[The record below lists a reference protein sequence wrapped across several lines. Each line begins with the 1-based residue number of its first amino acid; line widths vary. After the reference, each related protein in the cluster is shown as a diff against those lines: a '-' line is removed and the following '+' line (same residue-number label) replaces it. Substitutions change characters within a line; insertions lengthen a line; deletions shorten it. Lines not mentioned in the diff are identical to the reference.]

1 MSRISRRTFF
11 RYATQTAAAATF
23 SQFLVGEAVA
33 QQNAAGKYANAFRAL
48 DAFIERYMR
57 EMNSPGMTLSI
68 ADKSGVVRVA
78 TYGFS
83 DIEAKD
89 RVQAD
94 QLFQIG
100 SITKSFAAL
109 VLLQLADEKKI
120 DLQRPVMEY
129 LPWLPIAPKW
139 PFSAHHLLTH
149 SAGLPGIG
157 PLYLSDPAM
166 KYEQGH
172 EPGKAF
178 HYCNTG
184 FDIVG
189 QLIEKADG
197 RPWAEAVRERIFKPL
212 GMNATSATI
221 DNDMRW
227 RSAKNYSPFRDDAP
241 YPRSGKLAQAAN
253 IIFEKAS
260 GSIASTPEDMGRYMH
275 ALVNGGV
282 KIASPQ
288 AFAAF
293 SAPHILA
300 EEFGPKAQYG
310 YGIAVDT
317 LDAHKVLRHTGGM
330 VSFMS
335 AMQIDL
341 DGGLGAFASIN
352 AQQGYRPNPVA
363 QYALK
368 LMRATAEG
376 KKLPDPPEAN
386 DPMEVK
392 NAADYVGEYTAPDG
406 EKVSITS
413 TALGLQMEW
422 RRNGYELQ
430 PTGGDNFLPLRAYV
444 FEPTAPRDS
453 VFLVTFSR
461 ADKNDPKSPV
471 VEIGYGPFWYTNTKY
486 SGPRTFSAP
495 AAYEQYV
502 GHYRNDEPWTGSTR
516 VVLRKGKLWLD
527 GVVPLEQDA
536 QAPNLFHFRDEPTNP
551 EVVRFLHVV
560 NGKAQMIKISGT
572 DLWRMAAR

>member
-1 MSRISRRTFF
+1 MSKISRRTFF
-11 RYATQTAAAATF
+11 RYASQTAAAAAV
-23 SQFLVGEAVA
+23 SQFLVTEAFA
-33 QQNAAGKYANAFRAL
+33 QQSAPAKYAGAFRAL
-48 DAFIERYMR
+48 DTYIERYMR

-83 DIEAKD
+83 DVELND
-89 RVQAD
+89 RVRPE

-109 VLLQLADEKKI
+109 VILQLADEKKI
-120 DLQRPVMEY
+120 DLERPVMEY

-139 PFSAHHLLTH
+139 PFTTHHLLTH

-184 FDIVG
+184 FDIIG
-189 QLIEKADG
+189 NLIEKADG
-197 RPWAEAVRERIFKPL
+197 RPWEDAVRERIFKPL

-221 DNDMRW
+221 DNEIRA
-227 RSAKNYSPFRDDAP
+227 RTAKNYSPFRDDAP
-241 YPRSGKLAQAAN
+241 YPRYGVLAQAAN
-253 IIFEKAS
+253 FIFEKAS

-275 ALVNGGV
+275 ALVNGGA
-282 KIASPQ
+282 KIASPHG
-288 AFAAF
+288 FAQF
-293 SAPHILA
+293 STPHILA

-310 YGIAVDT
+310 YGIAVDA
-317 LDAHKVLRHTGGM
+317 LDGHKILRHTGGM

-335 AMQIDL
+335 AMHIDL
-341 DGGLGAFASIN
+341 DGGFGCFASVN

-376 KKLPDPPEAN
+376 AKLPDPPEPN
-386 DPMEVK
+386 DPMRIS
-392 NAADYVGEYTAPDG
+392 NAADYLGVFTSPNGLKLVVVAGYDG
-406 EKVSITS
+406 RLLVANKGNSLELQGSGAADQFI
-413 TALGLQMEW
+413 ALGK
-422 RRNGYELQ
+422 
-430 PTGGDNFLPLRAYV
+430 
-444 FEPTAPRDS
+444 EPTYFS
-453 VFLVTFSR
+453 LVFGR
-461 ADKNDPKSPV
+461 AKADDPKSPV
-471 VEIGYGPFWYTNTKY
+471 VEVAYGPHWYTNAQY
-486 SGPRTFSAP
+486 SGPREFTAP
-495 AAYEQYV
+495 SAYEQYV
-502 GHYRNDEPWTGSTR
+502 GHYRNDEPWTESTR

-527 GVVPLEQDA
+527 GVLPLEQDE
-536 QAPNLFHFRDEPTNP
+536 QVPNLFHFRDEPTNP

-572 DLWRMAAR
+572 DLWRMNAR

>member
-1 MSRISRRTFF
+1 MSQLSRRTFF
-11 RYATQTAAAATF
+11 RYATQTAAALTA
-23 SQFLVGEAVA
+23 SRFLVTEALA
-33 QQNAAGKYANAFRAL
+33 QQGATGKYANAFRAL
-48 DAFIERYMR
+48 DTFIERYMR
-57 EMNSPGMTLSI
+57 QMNSPGMTLAIS
-68 ADKSGVVRVA
+68 DKTGVVRVA

-83 DIEAKD
+83 DVESKD
-89 RVQAD
+89 RVRPE

-109 VLLQLADEKKI
+109 VLLQLADEKKF
-120 DLQRPVMEY
+120 DLDRPVMEY
-129 LPWLPIAPKW
+129 LPWLPIAPEW
-139 PFSAHHLLTH
+139 PFTAHHLLTH

-157 PLYLSDPAM
+157 PLYLTDPAM

-197 RPWAEAVRERIFKPL
+197 RPWADAVRERIFKPL
-212 GMNATSATI
+212 GMNSTSATI
-221 DNDMRW
+221 DNEIRA
-227 RSAKNYSPFRDDAP
+227 RTAKNYSPFRDDAP
-241 YPRSGKLAQAAN
+241 YPRYGLLAQAAN
-253 IIFEKAS
+253 FIFEKAS

-275 ALVNGGV
+275 ALLNGGA

-288 AFAAF
+288 GFAAF
-293 SAPHILA
+293 STPHILA

-317 LDAHKVLRHTGGM
+317 LDGHKVIRHTGGM

-335 AMQIDL
+335 AMHVDL
-341 DGGLGAFASIN
+341 DGGIGAFASIN

-376 KKLPDPPEAN
+376 SKLPEPPAAN
-386 DPMEVK
+386 DPMRIS
-392 NAADYVGEYTAPDG
+392 NAADYLGVYTGPNGQKLVVTGREGRLLA
-406 EKVSITS
+406 EITGD
-413 TALGLQMEW
+413 TF
-422 RRNGYELQ
+422 ELQ
-430 PTGGDNFLPLRAYV
+430 RGSSPDQFILLSKIPTYFPLV
-444 FEPTAPRDS
+444 FGRQKED
-453 VFLVTFSR
+453 
-461 ADKNDPKSPV
+461 DPKSAV
-471 VEIGYGPFWYTNTKY
+471 VDVAYGSHWYTNEKY
-486 SGPRTFSAP
+486 SGPREFTSP
-495 AAYEQYV
+495 AAYEHYL

-516 VVLRKGKLWLD
+516 VVLRKGKLWMD

-536 QAPNLFHFRDEPTNP
+536 QVANLFHFRDEPTNP

-560 NGKAQMIKISGT
+560 NGKAQMIKVSGT

>member
-1 MSRISRRTFF
+1 MSHISRRTFF
-11 RYATQTAAAATF
+11 RYAGQTAAAATV
-23 SQFLVGEAVA
+23 SQFLITEAFA
-33 QQNAAGKYANAFRAL
+33 QQGPAGKYAAAFRAL
-48 DAFIERYMR
+48 DAYVERYLR
-57 EMNSPGMTLSI
+57 EMNSPGMTLAI
-68 ADKSGVVRVA
+68 ADKNGVARVA

-83 DIEAKD
+83 DVELKD
-89 RVQAD
+89 RVRPD

-139 PFSAHHLLTH
+139 PFTAHHLLTH

-157 PLYLSDPAM
+157 PLYLTDPAM

-184 FDIVG
+184 FDVVG

-221 DNDMRW
+221 DNEIRA
-227 RSAKNYSPFRDDAP
+227 RTAKNYSPFRDDAP
-241 YPRSGKLAQAAN
+241 YPRYGLLAQAAN
-253 IIFEKAS
+253 FIFEKAS

-275 ALVNGGV
+275 ALVNGGAKV
-282 KIASPQ
+282 ASPQ
-288 AFAAF
+288 GFTLF
-293 SAPHILA
+293 STPHILA

-317 LDAHKVLRHTGGM
+317 LDGHKVLRHTGGM

-341 DGGLGAFASIN
+341 DGGFGCFASIN

-363 QYALK
+363 QYALR

-376 KKLPDPPEAN
+376 GKLPEPPAAN
-386 DPMEVK
+386 DPMRVS
-392 NAADYVGEYTAPDG
+392 NAADYVGVFASPDG
-406 EKVSITS
+406 EKLTVTAHEGRLLADMLGNSFELQRGGDGDQFI
-413 TALGLQMEW
+413 ALGKT
-422 RRNGYELQ
+422 
-430 PTGGDNFLPLRAYV
+430 PTYFPLVFVRAKH
-444 FEPTAPRDS
+444 D
-453 VFLVTFSR
+453 
-461 ADKNDPKSPV
+461 DPKSAV
-471 VEIGYGPFWYTNTKY
+471 VEVAYGPHWYTNEKY
-486 SGPRTFSAP
+486 SGPREFPSP
-495 AAYEQYV
+495 PAYEQYV
-502 GHYRNDEPWTGSTR
+502 GHYRNDEPWTASTR

-527 GVVPLEQDA
+527 GVLPLEQDA
-536 QAPNLFHFRDEPTNP
+536 QVGNLFHFRDEPTNP
-551 EVVRFLHVV
+551 EVVRFLHVID
-560 NGKAQMIKISGT
+560 GKAQMIKISGT

>member
-1 MSRISRRTFF
+1 MSQISRRTFF
-11 RYATQTAAAATF
+11 RYATQTAAAVTA
-23 SQFLVGEAVA
+23 SRFLVAEAFA
-33 QQNAAGKYANAFRAL
+33 QQSATGKYASAFRAL

-57 EMNSPGMTLSI
+57 EMNSPGMTLAIS
-68 ADKSGVVRVA
+68 DKSGVVRVA

-83 DIEAKD
+83 DIELKD
-89 RVQAD
+89 RVRPE

-100 SITKSFAAL
+100 SISKSFAAL
-109 VLLQLADEKKI
+109 VLLQLADEKKV
-120 DLQRPVMEY
+120 DLERPVMEY
-129 LPWLPIAPKW
+129 LPSLPIAPKW
-139 PFSAHHLLTH
+139 PFTAHHLLTH

-184 FDIVG
+184 FDILG
-189 QLIEKADG
+189 ALIEKADG
-197 RPWAEAVRERIFKPL
+197 RPWADSVGDRIFKPL
-212 GMNATSATI
+212 GMNSTAATI
-221 DNDMRW
+221 DNEKRA
-227 RSAKNYSPFRDDAP
+227 RTAKSYVPFRDDAP
-241 YPRSGKLAQAAN
+241 YPRYGLLAQAPN
-253 IIFEKAS
+253 FIFEKPS

-275 ALVNGGV
+275 ALVNGGA
-282 KIASPQ
+282 KIAS
-288 AFAAF
+288 AEGFAAF
-293 SAPHILA
+293 STPHILA
-300 EEFGPKAQYG
+300 EDFGPKAQYG

-317 LDAHKVLRHTGGM
+317 LDGHKILRHTGGM

-335 AMQIDL
+335 AMHIDL
-341 DGGLGAFASIN
+341 DGGFGAFASIN

-376 KKLPDPPEAN
+376 SKLPDPPAAN
-386 DPMEVK
+386 DPMRVS
-392 NAADYVGEYTAPDG
+392 NAADYLGAYTSADG
-406 EKVSITS
+406 QKMVVTGREGRLLLDNNGSSFELQRGGDADQFI
-413 TALGLQMEW
+413 ALGPAPA
-422 RRNGYELQ
+422 Y
-430 PTGGDNFLPLRAYV
+430 FPLLFGRAKHDD
-444 FEPTAPRDS
+444 A
-453 VFLVTFSR
+453 
-461 ADKNDPKSPV
+461 KSPV
-471 VEIGYGPFWYTNTKY
+471 VEIAYGPHWYTNDKY
-486 SGPRTFSAP
+486 SGPREFTSP

-536 QAPNLFHFRDEPTNP
+536 QVPNLFHFRDEPTNP

>member
-1 MSRISRRTFF
+1 MSQFSRRTFF
-11 RYATQTAAAATF
+11 RYATQTAAALTASRFFVT
-23 SQFLVGEAVA
+23 EALA
-33 QQNAAGKYANAFRAL
+33 QGAPGKYANAFRAL
-48 DAFIERYMR
+48 DMFIERYMR
-57 EMNSPGMTLSI
+57 EMNSPGMTLAIS
-68 ADKSGVVRVA
+68 DKTGVVRVA

-83 DIEAKD
+83 DVESKD
-89 RVQAD
+89 RVRPE

-120 DLQRPVMEY
+120 DLERPVMEY

-139 PFSAHHLLTH
+139 PFTAHHLLTH

-157 PLYLSDPAM
+157 PLYLTDPAM

-212 GMNATSATI
+212 GMNSTSATI
-221 DNDMRW
+221 DNEIRA
-227 RSAKNYSPFRDDAP
+227 RTAKNYSPFRDDAP
-241 YPRSGKLAQAAN
+241 YPRYGLLAQAAN
-253 IIFEKAS
+253 FIFEKAS

-275 ALVNGGV
+275 ALVNGGAR
-282 KIASPQ
+282 IASPQ
-288 AFAAF
+288 GFTAF
-293 SAPHILA
+293 STPHILA

-317 LDAHKVLRHTGGM
+317 LDGHKVIRHTGGM

-335 AMQIDL
+335 AMHVDL
-341 DGGLGAFASIN
+341 DGGFGAFASIN

-376 KKLPDPPEAN
+376 SKLPDPPSAN
-386 DPMEVK
+386 DPMRIS
-392 NAADYVGEYTAPDG
+392 NAADYLGVYTGPNG
-406 EKVSITS
+406 QKLVVTGREGRLLVEITDD
-413 TALGLQMEW
+413 TF
-422 RRNGYELQ
+422 ELQ
-430 PTGGDNFLPLRAYV
+430 RGGSPDQFILLSKIPTYFPLV
-444 FEPTAPRDS
+444 FGRQKED
-453 VFLVTFSR
+453 
-461 ADKNDPKSPV
+461 DPKSAV
-471 VEIGYGPFWYTNTKY
+471 VDVAYGSHWYANEKY
-486 SGPRTFSAP
+486 SGPREFTSP

-536 QAPNLFHFRDEPTNP
+536 QVANLFHFRDEPTNP

-560 NGKAQMIKISGT
+560 NEKAQMIKISGT

>member
-1 MSRISRRTFF
+1 MSKISRRTFF
-11 RYATQTAAAATF
+11 RYASQTAAAATV
-23 SQFLVGEAVA
+23 SQFLITEAFA
-33 QQNAAGKYANAFRAL
+33 QQNAAGKYAAAFRAL
-48 DAFIERYMR
+48 DTYIERYMR

-68 ADKSGVVRVA
+68 ADKSGVARVT

-83 DIEAKD
+83 DVELKD
-89 RVQAD
+89 RVRPE

-109 VLLQLADEKKI
+109 IILQLADEKKI
-120 DLQRPVMEY
+120 DLERPVMEY

-139 PFSAHHLLTH
+139 PFTTHHLLTH

-157 PLYLSDPAM
+157 PLHLSDPAM

-189 QLIEKADG
+189 ALIEKCDG

-212 GMNATSATI
+212 GMNATSPTI
-221 DNDMRW
+221 DNEIRA
-227 RSAKNYSPFRDDAP
+227 RTAKSYSPFRDDAP
-241 YPRSGKLAQAAN
+241 YPRYGILAQASN
-253 IIFEKAS
+253 FIFEKAS
-260 GSIASTPEDMGRYMH
+260 GSIVSTPEDMGRYIH
-275 ALVNGGV
+275 ALVNGGA
-282 KIASPQ
+282 KIASPHG
-288 AFAAF
+288 FAQF
-293 SAPHILA
+293 STPHILA
-300 EEFGPKAQYG
+300 EDFGPKAQYG

-317 LDAHKVLRHTGGM
+317 LDGHKILRHTGGM

-335 AMQIDL
+335 AMHVDL
-341 DGGLGAFASIN
+341 DDGFGCFASVN

-376 KKLPDPPEAN
+376 TKLPDPPEPN
-386 DPMEVK
+386 DPMRIN
-392 NAADYVGEYTAPDG
+392 NAADYLGVFTSADGQKMVVTGREGRLLVDNNGSSFELQRAGAPDQFL
-406 EKVSITS
+406 
-413 TALGLQMEW
+413 ALGKI
-422 RRNGYELQ
+422 
-430 PTGGDNFLPLRAYV
+430 PTYFPLMFGRAK
-444 FEPTAPRDS
+444 PD
-453 VFLVTFSR
+453 
-461 ADKNDPKSPV
+461 DPKSPV
-471 VEIGYGPFWYTNTKY
+471 TEIACGPLWYVNEKY
-486 SGPRTFSAP
+486 SGPREFISP

-502 GHYRNDEPWTGSTR
+502 GHYRNDEPWTESTR

-527 GVVPLEQDA
+527 GVLPLERDEQV
-536 QAPNLFHFRDEPTNP
+536 PNLFHFRDEPTNP

-572 DLWRMAAR
+572 DLWRMNAR